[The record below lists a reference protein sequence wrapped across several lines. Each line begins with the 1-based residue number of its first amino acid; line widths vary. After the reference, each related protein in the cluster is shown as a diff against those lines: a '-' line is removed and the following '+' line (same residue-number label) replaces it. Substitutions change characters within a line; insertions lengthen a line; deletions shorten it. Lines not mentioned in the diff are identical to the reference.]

1 MADQPQT
8 KTTTQSEPILC
19 KHGCGFFGNTAT
31 GGCCSTCWRQIQKT
45 KTAVA
50 EAQVV
55 APSSPSAGGLGSIE
69 EETSTKEK
77 NSKADQVVTKQ
88 ELDAL
93 YKESLLLDGTLMPGG
108 DDDNTV
114 GEITTTTTPKS
125 STTTTETPMASV
137 ANDDVPA
144 VAPQLK
150 KKKKKKSYKNMMASM
165 MLQQS
170 PSKDEDKDVAA
181 IRKVTGGGVF
191 SKIDKIWSVLISI
204 RTDEEKEN
212 KKQMTCVVLL
222 YERRRTRYGC
232 RRKRMCQK

>member
-31 GGCCSTCWRQIQKT
+31 GGCCSTCWRKIQKT

-55 APSSPSAGGLGSIE
+55 APSSPSAGGLDSIQE
-69 EETSTKEK
+69 ESSTKDK
-77 NSKADQVVTKQ
+77 SIAAVSKQ
-88 ELDAL
+88 ELDAM

-108 DDDNTV
+108 DDDDTV
-114 GEITTTTTPKS
+114 GEITATTTPKS

-137 ANDDVPA
+137 AANDVPA
-144 VAPQLK
+144 VAPPLK

-191 SKIDKIWSVLISI
+191 SKIDKI
-204 RTDEEKEN
+204 
-212 KKQMTCVVLL
+212 
-222 YERRRTRYGC
+222 
-232 RRKRMCQK
+232 